1 MSDSDMGS
9 VDLFGLDE
17 FGQPEGTLWAYGGLI
32 GAVTQTGG
40 AIAARQLFKNAK
52 AFEYSEIIGAGV
64 SAVAGAALYFMGERT
79 AGMATGL
86 SGLVSGGLRQLEFKA
101 MAKKVAAAGLAGYG
115 FGLPTIDRQAI
126 VPGSQGLMD
135 GGLGLATVEQSPH
148 VYGPNLGGEMPQLV
162 GDYGLSANPAANS
175 VQLQGGPTISGL
187 GGHYGATLFSS

>member
-1 MSDSDMGS
+1 MGS

-17 FGQPEGTLWAYGGLI
+17 FGQPTGSLWQYGAVI

-40 AIAARQLFKNAK
+40 AMLFRNVIKNEK
-52 AFEYSEIIGAGV
+52 AFKYSEILGAGV

-79 AGMATGL
+79 AGMSAGL
-86 SGLVSGGLRQLEFKA
+86 SGLVSGGLRQLEFNTLMDKMKA
-101 MAKKVAAAGLAGYG
+101 LTG
-115 FGLPTIDRQAI
+115 FGYAAVDKQWL
-126 VPGSQGLMD
+126 VPGSAGSMGD
-135 GGLGLATVEQSPH
+135 GLGLATVEQSPH
-148 VYGPNLGGEMPQLV
+148 VYGASLGGQMPNLV